1 MMDFLASIE
10 ELSFSTWI
18 REGGAI
24 YGYPLVLFLHT
35 IGIALVA
42 GTTCMMNLRL
52 LGVTPTMPVK
62 PLTRLYPLM
71 WWGFYLNLVTG
82 VILIMADATVKL
94 SNWDFYVKMGL
105 IVAGLLVQRL
115 IHRKMLAEPADDTVP
130 PGIRGL
136 VWLSLFCWFGTV
148 LAGRLLAYVGPVA
161 GLA

>member
-1 MMDFLASIE
+1 MTEFLASIE
-10 ELSFSTWI
+10 QLAFSTWI

-42 GTTCMMNLRL
+42 GTTFVVDVRL

-62 PLTRLYPLM
+62 PLAKLYPLM
-71 WWGFYLNLVTG
+71 WFGFILNTITG
-82 VILIMADATVKL
+82 VILLMADATTKMT
-94 SNWDFYVKMGL
+94 NPDFYVKMLLIALGL
-105 IVAGLLVQRL
+105 FVQRA
-115 IHRKMLAEPADDTVP
+115 IQNKILANPTDGVPAGVT
-130 PGIRGL
+130 GL
-136 VWLSLFCWFGTV
+136 AWLSLVCWFGTV